1 MRSFT
6 AAEKK
11 HQQNLRALPGARGNL
26 LLGDAAAFGKLGPR
40 EFGMKRYREF
50 GPVFRYR
57 VLNQNFVGLVGPEAN
72 QLVLRDQQQNFSVRL
87 GYAFVGKLNIGSLLG
102 TDFEAHF
109 RDRRFIQQA
118 FRREAMEDHVGHMN
132 RRAEEALATWQAA
145 DHFHILPEVK
155 AVILNVAA
163 TSFMGRP
170 LDAETE
176 RFNRLLDINLRGI
189 ATPLKVPLPF
199 SRYAR
204 GVKAGQRVQ
213 EFLRAQIPAKR
224 EATSSDMFSQ
234 VCQARGEDGGYQFS
248 EAEIIAHI
256 HLLMA
261 GGYDTTISV
270 LATLACQLAKRPA
283 WQERLRQE
291 CFGLGVA
298 APGIDDLAQLKEV
311 GMFYN
316 ETLRMLPTPPLPR
329 RALRSFTFA
338 GQEIPANAQ
347 IHLYTN
353 TTHFLPELWDDPEA
367 FDPERFSS
375 ERSEHTRNTMQF
387 CPFGGGAHTCIG
399 MHFSVM
405 QVKVFL
411 FHLLTRF
418 RLSAPEDAPLNY
430 VFDPNPRPHRK
441 FPLAIAPLN

>member
-1 MRSFT
+1 MQTFT
-6 AAEKK
+6 PAEKK
-11 HQQNLRALPGARGNL
+11 HQQDLRNLPGDKGNF
-26 LLGDAAAFGKLGPR
+26 LLGNAAEFGKRGPR
-40 EFGMKRYREF
+40 DFGMERYRRF

-57 VLNQNFVGLVGPEAN
+57 ILNQNFVGLVGPEAN
-72 QLVLRDQQQNFSVRL
+72 QLVLRDQLQNFSVRL
-87 GYAFVGKLNIGSLLG
+87 GYAFVGNLNIGSLLG
-102 TDFEAHF
+102 ADFEAHF

-118 FRREAMEDHVGHMN
+118 FRREAMEDHVRHMN
-132 RRAEEALATWQAA
+132 SRVQDALAEWGPQT
-145 DHFHILPEVK
+145 HFHVLPAVK

-163 TSFMGRP
+163 TSFMGRA
-170 LDAETE
+170 LDADTV
-176 RFNRLLDINLRGI
+176 RFNRLLDINLGGI
-189 ATPLKVPLPF
+189 ATPLKLPIPF
-199 SRYAR
+199 GRYAR
-204 GVKAGQRVQ
+204 GLKAGRQVQ
-213 EFLRAQIPAKR
+213 QFLRAQIPVKR
-224 EATSSDMFSQ
+224 QEAANDMFSQ
-234 VCQARGEDGGYQFS
+234 VCQARAEDGSYQFS
-248 EAEIIAHI
+248 EAEIVSHI

-270 LATLACQLAKRPA
+270 LATLACQLAKRPL

-291 CFGLGVA
+291 CLSLGME

-329 RALRSFTFA
+329 RVLRSFTFA

-347 IHLYTN
+347 LHLYTN
-353 TTHFLPELWDDPEA
+353 TTHFLPEIWDAPEN
-367 FDPERFSS
+367 FDPERFSV

-405 QVKVFL
+405 QAKVFL

-430 VFDPNPRPHRK
+430 VFDPNPRPHKR
-441 FPLAIAPLN
+441 FPLAIERLR